1 MKIKQFY
8 KQARE
13 TLEQFEERVNSF
25 TTTVSVRDIKL
36 AESPYGTAEDFD
48 SVTSVLVLYRWGTRR
63 AVSRV

>member
-48 SVTSVLVLYRWGTRR
+48 SVTSVLVLYR
-63 AVSRV
+63 